1 MKPIQT
7 LEEKTTLAQDTQIAL
22 GYALPLYVPYFRQ
35 KVTVQNAEDGDKYVA
50 QPVTAGA
57 KGEDTSTGTQ
67 DAEHR
72 ASKLRS
78 QAQGMGA
85 AVFISPMQLW
95 MDTESEASAFELPF
109 DPVISVSGSN
119 SMVKR
124 NVAKKVGGGTVKEFW
139 STDDYSISISGS
151 ITADEQA
158 DCDAI
163 VWRMRQ
169 LFTEGRTGLNVACP
183 GLNDAFDIYRMVV
196 ESFEFPFT
204 AGIGNQDV
212 TITCVSD
219 EMYDLFIPVSNA

>member
-1 MKPIQT
+1 MKPLQV
-7 LEEKTTLAQDTQIAL
+7 LEDKTTLAQDTQIAL
-22 GYALPLYVPYFRQ
+22 GYALPPYIPYFRQ
-35 KVTVQNAEDGDKYVA
+35 RVTAQNAEDGDKYTA
-50 QPVTAGA
+50 QQVTAGTA
-57 KGEDTSTGTQ
+57 EADSNASTQ
-67 DAEHR
+67 DAEDR
-72 ASKLRS
+72 YNRLRS
-78 QAQGMGA
+78 QMQSMGA
-85 AVFISPMQLW
+85 ALFVSPMQLW

-119 SMVKR
+119 SVIKR
-124 NVAKKVGGGTVKEFW
+124 NVAKKQGGGTVKEFW

-163 VWRMRQ
+163 VWRLRQ

-183 GLNDAFDIYRMVV
+183 GLNDAFDVYRMVV

-204 AGIGNQDV
+204 PGIGNQDV
-212 TITCVSD
+212 TINCLSD